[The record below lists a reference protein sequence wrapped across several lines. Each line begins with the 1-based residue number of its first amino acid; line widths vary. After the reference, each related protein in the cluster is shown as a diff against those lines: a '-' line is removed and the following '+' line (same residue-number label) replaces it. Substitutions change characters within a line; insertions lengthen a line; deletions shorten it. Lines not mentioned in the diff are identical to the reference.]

1 MFRVFLFC
9 DFTVV
14 RVFNYLAVFFSL
26 VLIVDARRRVLGLNK
41 FLVVQTFFNIEV
53 FLFVVPEIDFKL
65 FEFQVLP

>member
-1 MFRVFLFC
+1 VISLWLEYLTIWLF
-9 DFTVV
+9 
-14 RVFNYLAVFFSL
+14 FFSL

-65 FEFQVLP
+65 FEFQELP